1 MSHAKSWNQLV
12 KQNLNY
18 ALGDDDIMNI
28 CDNKVKII
36 SYEDLHGYNTIDE
49 LLEPY
54 GAVIILYQATKQIG
68 HWVAVIKHERTRS
81 SQNRTI
87 EVFGSYGLKIDEQL
101 QFSTYNMQLHG
112 GTAEPHL
119 TNLIDA
125 SGYKKIYN
133 HTQLQS
139 YNNQIATCGRY
150 ASLRVR
156 FRDMP
161 MDSFVKLFTG
171 ASGLS
176 NDEWCTALTILFS

>member
-18 ALGDDDIMNI
+18 ALGDDDILAI
-28 CDNKVKII
+28 CDGKVKII
-36 SYEDLHGYNTIDE
+36 SYEDLHDYQTIDQ
-49 LLEPY
+49 LMEPY

-68 HWVAVIKHERTRS
+68 HWVAVLKHK
-81 SQNRTI
+81 NKTI

-112 GTAEPHL
+112 GKAQPHL

-161 MDSFVKLFTG
+161 LDSFVKLFTG

-176 NDEWCTALTILFS
+176 NDQWATALTLLFS